1 MYNILVCDDDKEIV
15 EAIEIYLTQEGYRI
29 LKAYDGTDCGQDQ
42 KVDVETAVKLYTGES
57 AKAAGFRRIG
67 QLKKGYK
74 AHFAI
79 LDRNLFTIPKEEI
92 DQVKVEALYMN
103 GECIYQR

>member
-1 MYNILVCDDDKEIV
+1 MKQCYPVRTILNQGVKLCFSTDAPATSWAVPYDPFPCLK
-15 EAIEIYLTQEGYRI
+15 AGLFTKG
-29 LKAYDGTDCGQDQ
+29 KAYDGTDCGQDQ
-42 KVDVETAVKLYTGES
+42 KVDVETAVKLYTRES

-79 LDRNLFTIPKEEI
+79 LDRNLFTILRR
-92 DQVKVEALYMN
+92 D
-103 GECIYQR
+103 R